1 MPGLH
6 EQHFHFDWSEA
17 KAAINFNKHGVSF
30 ELASS
35 VLNDP
40 RILTVADTEHSE
52 SEERWF
58 SVGLA
63 GNGTMLSIAYLWA
76 EAELGLVKIRLITAR
91 RATAQEIR
99 SYGESQ

>member
-1 MPGLH
+1 MEFRLNWRPLC
-6 EQHFHFDWSEA
+6 S
-17 KAAINFNKHGVSF
+17 
-30 ELASS
+30 
-35 VLNDP
+35 NDP

-58 SVGLA
+58 SLGLA

-76 EAELGLVKIRLITAR
+76 EPQPGLVKIRLITAR
-91 RATAQEIR
+91 RATALEIR